1 MKAFSYDNYRIFY
14 HFTLFIFIVL
24 CSCSRRN
31 NDMKEKELMNEYEQ
45 ERNEEKESSRKDFY
59 GYDQDLKEG
68 YFIGDFRSFLR

>member
-1 MKAFSYDNYRIFY
+1 
-14 HFTLFIFIVL
+14 
-24 CSCSRRN
+24 
-31 NDMKEKELMNEYEQ
+31 MKEKELMNQYEQ